1 MNMMNLRRRE
11 QAGETSRRLL
21 TRCLAVALSALVIVG
36 FTGAATAQT
45 GGGGGGS
52 NSGGG
57 STSSPSTAPGSTS
70 PTAPNTASPSNAPST
85 PSQRNLDIAPPT
97 RNLPDS
103 QGNAV
108 APQPPQQ
115 GAALGSVPPQDNEVP
130 PPSGGNAR
138 SQPGGANSSIDSN
151 QNRTD
156 KTALN
161 ESYTACLNI
170 WDAGTHMSKTEW
182 ARACKRVEN
191 RMDVLKRQAVSN
203 ERLRQSERK

>member
-1 MNMMNLRRRE
+1 MR
-11 QAGETSRRLL
+11 TI
-21 TRCLAVALSALVIVG
+21 LSALLIVG

-57 STSSPSTAPGSTS
+57 STSTPSTAPRSTS
-70 PTAPNTASPSNAPST
+70 PTAPNTTSPSNAPST

-108 APQPPQQ
+108 TPQPPQK
-115 GAALGSVPPQDNEVP
+115 GATPGSVPPQDNQMP
-130 PPSGGNAR
+130 PASGGNAR
-138 SQPGGANSSIDSN
+138 VEPGGANSSPASR
-151 QNRTD
+151 QNRTG
-156 KTALN
+156 KNALS
-161 ESYTACLNI
+161 ESYTTCLNI

-191 RMDVLKRQAVSN
+191 RLDDLQRQAVDAN
-203 ERLRQSERK
+203 ERLRQPRLSERK